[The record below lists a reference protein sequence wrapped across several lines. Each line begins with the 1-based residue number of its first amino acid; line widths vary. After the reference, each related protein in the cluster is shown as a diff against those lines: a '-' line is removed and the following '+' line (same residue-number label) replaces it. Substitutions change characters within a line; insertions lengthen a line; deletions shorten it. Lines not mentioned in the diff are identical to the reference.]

1 MNTRHA
7 TVLGFAL
14 GMGLGMALAGQAAAQ
29 AQQAPPRTM
38 EEQKTMPPQDPAW
51 SHLDADGDGR
61 ISPVESDKDS
71 TVGLAFDD
79 MDTDD
84 DGFVSDA
91 EYGAFGKA
99 TPPAVPP
106 TAQGATQS
114 AAHSAVATRG
124 TFSGLDSDKDGRVSS
139 TEADADA
146 GFDAGFSAM
155 DGNGDGFVTDTE
167 YRAHAKTTAKPATG
181 ARSTQAP

>member
-1 MNTRHA
+1 MKKRNT
-7 TVLGFAL
+7 TMLGIAL
-14 GMGLGMALAGQAAAQ
+14 GIALAGQAAAQ
-29 AQQAPPRTM
+29 VASAQQGPPRNM

-51 SHLDADGDGR
+51 SRLDADGDGR
-61 ISPVESDKDS
+61 ISAVESDKDS
-71 TVGLAFDD
+71 KLGQAFDD
-79 MDTDD
+79 LDTDD

-99 TPPAVPP
+99 TPPVAPP
-106 TAQGATQS
+106 TAHGATQS
-114 AAHSAVATRG
+114 AAHSAIATRG

-167 YRAHAKTTAKPATG
+167 YRAHAKTTEKPATG
-181 ARSTQAP
+181 AQSTRAP

>member
-1 MNTRHA
+1 MKRRNT
-7 TVLGFAL
+7 TMLGVA
-14 GMGLGMALAGQAAAQ
+14 LGMALAGQAAAM
-29 AQQAPPRTM
+29 AVPGQQTPPRTM

-51 SHLDADGDGR
+51 SRLDADGDGR

-71 TVGLAFDD
+71 KFGQAFDD

-99 TPPAVPP
+99 TPPAVPT

-139 TEADADA
+139 TEANADA

-155 DGNGDGFVTDTE
+155 DGNGDGFVTDAE
-167 YRAHAKTTAKPATG
+167 YRAHAKTTEKPATD
-181 ARSTQAP
+181 AQAP